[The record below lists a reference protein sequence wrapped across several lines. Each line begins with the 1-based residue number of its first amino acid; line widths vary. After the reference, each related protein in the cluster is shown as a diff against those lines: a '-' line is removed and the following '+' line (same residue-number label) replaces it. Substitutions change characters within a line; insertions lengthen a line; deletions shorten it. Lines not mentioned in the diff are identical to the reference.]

1 MTSSERG
8 AAFPLGLL
16 LAAALVGVWSFIE
29 PRDRVIWWLEALP
42 ALVAAILLAATYRH
56 FRFTDLAY
64 GLICLHA
71 IILLVGAHYTYA
83 EVPPFNW
90 LRDSFDLSR
99 NHYDRVGHFAQG
111 FVPAIV
117 ARELLVRTS
126 PLRPG
131 KWLFAIIVIVCL
143 GISGAYELIEWLA
156 AEISGEGASAFLAT
170 QGDVWDTQKDM
181 AMATLGATL
190 ALSALGGVHDRA
202 LYALG
207 WKDAG

>member
-99 NHYDRVGHFAQG
+99 NHFDRVGHFAQG

-117 ARELLVRTS
+117 TRELLVRTS

-131 KWLFAIIVIVCL
+131 KWLFAIIVLVCL

-181 AMATLGATL
+181 AMATLGAIL
-190 ALSALGGVHDRA
+190 ALSALGGIHDRA
-202 LYALG
+202 LEALG
-207 WKDAG
+207 WKGAG